1 MSEID
6 LLNIKYH
13 VKIVT
18 RNTRNPW
25 KGTLEHTLPKNLKF
39 LLKVRHLVLQ
49 VDKLVNLY
57 ENENLNENLNASST
71 ISLNVKG
78 LSDITSKKKSHS

>member
-25 KGTLEHTLPKNLKF
+25 KGTLEHTLPKKLKF

-57 ENENLNENLNASST
+57 ENENLNASST

-78 LSDITSKKKSHS
+78 LLDITSKKKSHS